1 MSSTC
6 EAAPSPV
13 RRGRRGQV
21 AVVVS
26 GWPRLSETFAL
37 NELLALRRAG
47 MLAGVFAT
55 KPGEP
60 GARHPATA
68 ELEPLLTV
76 LEDDTAEGQAGEVAA
91 RLAGTEPSAVH
102 GYFAHLP
109 AEVAAGAAA
118 LLGVPYGFSVHA
130 LDVRKVGPDELAA
143 RAAGA
148 SVVVACNTDVAAAVA
163 AVGVRPQLV
172 PHGVDLERFRATQP
186 AGAVPVEVLAVGRFV
201 EKKGF
206 ATLLAA
212 VARVDRPLHLRLVGD
227 GALRPALVREVERL
241 GLGAAVSVE
250 PRRSHDSLPSCY
262 AEADLVVVPS
272 VVDSGGDRDGLP
284 NVVLEAMASARPV
297 IASDVGAIATGV
309 RDGVTGRLVRPGDVD
324 ALAGAITE
332 LVDRPDLRR
341 AFGDEGRRVAEEE
354 FDLAACTAAF
364 CAVLEASHV

>member
-6 EAAPSPV
+6 EALPRPRPAGS
-13 RRGRRGQV
+13 RARV

-37 NELLALRRAG
+37 NELLALHRAG
-47 MLAGVFAT
+47 MLAAVFAT
-55 KPGEP
+55 KPGES
-60 GARHPATA
+60 GERHPATA

-91 RLAGTEPSAVH
+91 RLAGTGPSAVH
-102 GYFAHLP
+102 GYFAHRP

-130 LDVRKVGPDELAA
+130 LDVRKVGRDELAS

-148 SVVVACNTDVAAAVA
+148 AVVVACNTDVAAAVA
-163 AVGVRPQLV
+163 AVGVRPELV
-172 PHGVDLERFRATQP
+172 PHGVDLDRFRATSP
-186 AGAVPVEVLAVGRFV
+186 AGAAPVEVLAVGRFV

-212 VARVDRPLHLRLVGD
+212 VAQVDRPLHLRLVGD
-227 GALRPALVREVERL
+227 GPLRPALVREVERL
-241 GLGAAVSVE
+241 GLAGTVTVE
-250 PRRSHDSLPSCY
+250 PRRSHDTLPACY
-262 AEADLVVVPS
+262 ADADLVVVPS
-272 VVDSGGDRDGLP
+272 VVDAAGDRDGLP
-284 NVVLEAMASARPV
+284 NVVLEAMASGRPV
-297 IASDVGAIATGV
+297 VASDVGAIATGV
-309 RDGVTGRLVRPGDVD
+309 RDGVTGRLVPPHDAE

-341 AFGDEGRRVAEEE
+341 SLGAEGRRVVEDG
-354 FDLAACTAAF
+354 FDLPSCTAAF